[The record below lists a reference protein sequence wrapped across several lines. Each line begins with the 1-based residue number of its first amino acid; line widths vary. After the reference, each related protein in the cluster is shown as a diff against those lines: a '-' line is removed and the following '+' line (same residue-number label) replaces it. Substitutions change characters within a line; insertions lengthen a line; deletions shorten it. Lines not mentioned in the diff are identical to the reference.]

1 MWQEGFV
8 NAFTPF
14 DNEKCENG
22 FLYFRHSTKTLTV
35 ATLQPFLK
43 YEADWPFKKIKLNYT
58 PCFSS
63 YDLEQKVLT
72 VCGSRSEKI
81 EMLPKVSFLPRNRR
95 FWITRQILD
104 KCRRPQRIWR
114 SSRSHKCWNAAF
126 SSGKV
131 RKWSSE
137 KNKGIPPLFLKI
149 EAHFLNI
156 F

>member
-14 DNEKCENG
+14 DNESCPHG

-43 YEADWPFKKIKLNYT
+43 YDADWPFKKIKLNYT

-72 VCGSRSEKI
+72 ICGCRNEKI
-81 EMLPKVSFLPRNRR
+81 EMLPKVTITKLPPRVLRASQ
-95 FWITRQILD
+95 FTRQVQINAEGHKEYEDMPEVANVETQLF
-104 KCRRPQRIWR
+104 PQGR
-114 SSRSHKCWNAAF
+114 F
-126 SSGKV
+126 
-131 RKWSSE
+131 
-137 KNKGIPPLFLKI
+137 KI
-149 EAHFLNI
+149 YRL
-156 F
+156 

>member
-1 MWQEGFV
+1 M

-14 DNEKCENG
+14 DNEKCADG

-43 YEADWPFKKIKLNYT
+43 YDADWPFKKIKLNYT

-81 EMLPKVSFLPRNRR
+81 EMLPKVHNSIIFFDFVLVT
-95 FWITRQILD
+95 FSIYTSSSD
-104 KCRRPQRIWR
+104 KCGRTQRI
-114 SSRSHKCWNAAF
+114 
-126 SSGKV
+126 
-131 RKWSSE
+131 
-137 KNKGIPPLFLKI
+137 
-149 EAHFLNI
+149 
-156 F
+156 